1 MSGSSSN
8 WPLREFPVSAI
19 AKTGHLVAMMSVFY
33 ENLLAEQEIL
43 GADFRKVLTKNLWEL
58 YES

>member
-1 MSGSSSN
+1 M
-8 WPLREFPVSAI
+8 SAI